1 MWFNK
6 LADYYLKNR
15 TEVMEALSAFL
26 IGCFLV
32 LIAKPLPDLF
42 SADVRLFLTQ
52 LKISEG
58 LTRSRLSLIGVIISV
73 YSLVVILSLQI
84 RSFPKFLGRLLM
96 VVETLIIV
104 VIVGTLCIYY
114 DRYRFSDR
122 LILCLCYTY
131 LILVLIK
138 TVKGIRKRRLHRRL
152 SKDQ

>member
-1 MWFNK
+1 MWFKK

-15 TEVMEALSAFL
+15 DEVIEVMIAFL
-26 IGCFLV
+26 ISCFLV
-32 LIAKPLPDLF
+32 LIARPLPDLF

-73 YSLVVILSLQI
+73 YSLLVILSLQI
-84 RSFPKFLGRLLM
+84 KGFPKFLGRLLM
-96 VVETLIIV
+96 VVEVLIIV

-114 DRYRFSDR
+114 ERYEFPDR
-122 LILCLCYTY
+122 LVLCLCYTY

-138 TVKGIRKRRLHRRL
+138 TVKGIRKRRFHRRL
-152 SKDQ
+152 SKNQ

>member
-1 MWFNK
+1 MWFKK

-15 TEVMEALSAFL
+15 DEVMEVLSAFL

-52 LKISEG
+52 MKISEG

-73 YSLVVILSLQI
+73 YSLIVILSLQI
-84 RSFPKFLGRLLM
+84 KGFPKFLRRLLM
-96 VVETLIIV
+96 VVEVLIIV

-114 DRYRFSDR
+114 ERYEFPDRVV
-122 LILCLCYTY
+122 LCLCYTY

-138 TVKGIRKRRLHRRL
+138 TVKEIRKRRLHRRL
-152 SKDQ
+152 SKNQ